1 MSEQLKQYPQY
12 FRYCFTHQQKLISEV
27 ISITQSNNNIQSVI
41 SAYCAYQSSLQ
52 RLIDVL
58 DEDRQNSTYKHVSK
72 IIQKVTLLITALR
85 QNEE

>member
-1 MSEQLKQYPQY
+1 MCVYGVCEPQTS
-12 FRYCFTHQQKLISEV
+12 RSQ
-27 ISITQSNNNIQSVI
+27 
-41 SAYCAYQSSLQ
+41 
-52 RLIDVL
+52 VL